1 MKFPSRLP
9 LACLLA
15 GALVSGCAALKGAV
29 ANVRFADVNAL
40 VAAAKVPDN
49 APAVVLL
56 REESIVVRSARTST
70 DPITEF
76 HNHEVIKILSE
87 AGFDAAKVRVMIPK
101 DGELVQLAA
110 RTVSPDG
117 TSTTVDASAMQ
128 RTRTVVEGSVGA
140 ELRFFQFPKVEVGSI
155 LEILYTTRTTS
166 VFLSWAGETAS
177 PYPIATYRADVS
189 TPSNVTFDFLLNG
202 TTAPLQQVP
211 DPEGRQR
218 VVMELHDVPA
228 LDEDEAFAPAART
241 GAPWWIYRITEIRS
255 AKEGP
260 QPGLVAWD
268 RAVPYALYE
277 ETVENKPVAGMPRL
291 TAADCNG
298 AADCLVNRALTEL
311 RAFEWTGFSDE
322 LELRDPDEIVQSK
335 SANNIEKAL
344 LLWSMLR
351 SAEVDA
357 RIAVVERS
365 PGYPIVKTFPSG
377 AWFDHALVYLPTVN
391 GGTFV
396 DPSCESCGVGQIP
409 EWDVGV
415 EALVA
420 TPRGDRWR
428 ITTEWLPIK
437 GAPLPQNDHRLAYA
451 VTLKDNGD
459 AEVEI
464 EDVLRGEAAA
474 FTALRTRAAD
484 ATASAHEWQHF
495 IEPRSRA
502 ARLDTSTPWSCDRA
516 QGRCRRTAKLTI
528 PGYATADGARLLVP
542 LDLLWSPVE
551 EHIPA
556 DVDPAKRITDIEI
569 AHGLIFV
576 EELRVKLPSG
586 FTATAL
592 PAKVDGKTDFGTAT
606 LEAVDKGTEVAVVR
620 SAVLGLNA
628 MPKGRFG
635 QLVRLFE
642 PYRLAR
648 SQAIELKR

>member
-1 MKFPSRLP
+1 MRFPTRLL
-9 LACLLA
+9 LACLL
-15 GALVSGCAALKGAV
+15 LSGCAALKGATGG
-29 ANVRFADVNAL
+29 ANFADVGAL
-40 VAAAKVPDN
+40 VAAAKVPNN
-49 APAVVLL
+49 AAAVVLL
-56 REESIVVRSARTST
+56 REERIVVRSARTST

-87 AGFDAAKVRVMIPK
+87 AGFEAAKMRVVIPK

-110 RTVSPDG
+110 RTIAPDG
-117 TSTTVDASAMQ
+117 TSTPVEASAMQ
-128 RTRTVVEGSVGA
+128 RTRTVFEGSVGA

-155 LEILYTTRTTS
+155 LEIVTTTRTNEL
-166 VFLSWAGETAS
+166 FLTWSSETAS

-211 DPEGRQR
+211 DPDGRQR

-228 LDEDEAFAPAART
+228 LDEYEAFAPSPRT
-241 GAPWWIYRITEIRS
+241 GAPWWIYRITEVRS

-277 ETVENKPVAGMPRL
+277 DTVENKPVSGLPRL
-291 TAADCNG
+291 SAADCNG
-298 AADCLVNRALTEL
+298 AVDCVLARALTEV
-311 RAFEWTGFSDE
+311 RGFEWTGFSDE
-322 LELRDPDEIVQSK
+322 LELRKPDEIVKSK
-335 SANNIEKAL
+335 SANNVEKAL

-351 SAEVDA
+351 SAEVDV

-377 AWFDHALVYLPTVN
+377 AWFDHALVYLPALN

-396 DPSCESCGVGQIP
+396 DPSCEACAVGQIP
-409 EWDVGV
+409 EWDLGV

-428 ITTEWLPIK
+428 INTEWLPIK
-437 GAPLPQNDHRLAYA
+437 GDPLPQNDHRLAYL

-459 AEVEI
+459 AEVEV
-464 EDVLRGEAAA
+464 EDVVRGEAAA
-474 FTALRTRAAD
+474 FTALDARISDAAEV
-484 ATASAHEWQHF
+484 AHQWQHF
-495 IEPRSRA
+495 VEPRSRA
-502 ARLDTSTPWSCDRA
+502 ARLDASTPWSCDRA
-516 QGRCRRTAKLTI
+516 QGRCRRTAKLTV
-528 PGYATADGARLLVP
+528 PGYATVDGARMLVP
-542 LDLLWSPVE
+542 LDLFWSPIE
-551 EHIPA
+551 ERIPA

-569 AHGLIFV
+569 AHELAFV

-586 FTATAL
+586 FSTKAL
-592 PAKVDGKTDFGTAT
+592 PTKVDGKTDFGTAT
-606 LEAVDKGTEVAVVR
+606 LESVDKGTEVAVVR
-620 SAVLGLNA
+620 ATTLGLNA

-648 SQAIELKR
+648 SQSIELKR

>member
-1 MKFPSRLP
+1 MKHVTRL
-9 LACLLA
+9 LAACLL
-15 GALVSGCAALKGAV
+15 LSGCAALKGAV
-29 ANVRFADVNAL
+29 AGASFADVAAL

-56 REESIVVRSARTST
+56 REERIVVRSARTST
-70 DPITEF
+70 EPITEF

-87 AGFDAAKVRVMIPK
+87 AGFEAAKMRVVIPK

-110 RTVSPDG
+110 RTVAPDG
-117 TSTTVDASAMQ
+117 TSTPVDASAMQ

-155 LEILYTTRTTS
+155 LEIVTTTRTS
-166 VFLSWAGETAS
+166 ALFLTWSSETAS

-211 DPEGRQR
+211 DPDGRQR

-228 LDEDEAFAPAART
+228 LDEYEAFAPQPRT
-241 GAPWWIYRITEIRS
+241 GAPWWIYRITEVRS

-277 ETVENKPVAGMPRL
+277 DTVENKPVPGLPRL
-291 TAADCNG
+291 AAADCNG
-298 AADCLVNRALTEL
+298 AVECLLGRALTEV
-311 RAFEWTGFSDE
+311 RGFEWSGFSDE
-322 LELRDPDEIVQSK
+322 LELRDPGEIVKSK
-335 SANNIEKAL
+335 SANNVEKAM

-351 SAEVDA
+351 TADVEV

-377 AWFDHALVYLPTVN
+377 AWFDHALVYLPGLN

-396 DPSCESCGVGQIP
+396 DPSCEACAVGQIP
-409 EWDVGV
+409 EWDLGV

-420 TPRGDRWR
+420 TPRGDGWR
-428 ITTEWLPIK
+428 INTEWLPIK
-437 GAPLPQNDHRLAYA
+437 GEPMPQNDHRLSYA

-459 AEVEI
+459 AEVDV
-464 EDVLRGEAAA
+464 EDVVRGEAAA
-474 FTALRTRAAD
+474 FTALRARISDAAEV
-484 ATASAHEWQHF
+484 AHEWQHF
-495 IEPRSRA
+495 VEPRSRA
-502 ARLDTSTPWSCDRA
+502 ARLDSSTPWSCDRA
-516 QGRCRRTAKLTI
+516 QGRCRRTAKMTV
-528 PGYATADGARLLVP
+528 PGYATVDGARMLVP
-542 LDLLWSPVE
+542 LDLLWSPIE

-556 DVDPAKRITDIEI
+556 DVDPAKRVTDIEI
-569 AHGLIFV
+569 AHELSFI

-586 FTATAL
+586 FTTKAL
-592 PAKVDGKTDFGTAT
+592 PAKVDGKTDFGTAS
-606 LEAVDKGTEVAVVR
+606 LETVDKGTEVAVVR
-620 SAVLGLNA
+620 ATTLGLNA
-628 MPKGRFG
+628 MPKGRFA
-635 QLVRLFE
+635 QLVRLYE
-642 PYRLAR
+642 PFRLAR

>member
-1 MKFPSRLP
+1 MRAAIRS
-9 LACLLA
+9 LLVA
-15 GALVSGCAALKGAV
+15 ATAAALLTGCAAIKGAV
-29 ANVRFADVNAL
+29 ASAKFADVSAL
-40 VAAAKVPDN
+40 SAAAKVPDN

-56 REESIVVRSARTST
+56 REESIVVRSARTSA

-87 AGFDAAKVRVMIPK
+87 GGFDAAKVRVMIPK

-117 TSTTVDASAMQ
+117 TSTPVEASAIQ

-189 TPSNVTFDFLLNG
+189 TPPNVTFDFLLNG

-211 DPEGRQR
+211 DPDGRQR
-218 VVMELHDVPA
+218 VVMELHDLPA

-255 AKEGP
+255 AKAGP

-277 ETVENKPVAGMPRL
+277 ETVENKPVAGLPRL
-291 TAADCNG
+291 SAADCNG
-298 AADCLVNRALTEL
+298 AVDCVANRALTEL
-311 RAFEWTGFSDE
+311 RAFEWIGFSDE
-322 LELRDPDEIVQSK
+322 LELRKPAEIVQSK
-335 SANNIEKAL
+335 TANNIEKAL

-351 SAEVDA
+351 SADVDA

-377 AWFDHALVYLPTVN
+377 AWFDHALVYLPGLN
-391 GGTFV
+391 GGAFV
-396 DPSCESCGVGQIP
+396 DPSCESCGLGQIP

-437 GAPLPQNDHRLAYA
+437 GAPLPQNDHRVAYA

-459 AEVEI
+459 AEVEV
-464 EDVLRGEAAA
+464 EDVMRGEAAA
-474 FTALRTRAAD
+474 YTALRTRAAD
-484 ATASAHEWQHF
+484 DNSTAHEWRHF
-495 IEPRSRA
+495 IEPRSGT
-502 ARLDTSTPWSCDRA
+502 ARLDASAPWACDRV

-528 PGYATADGARLLVP
+528 PGFATVDGARLLVP
-542 LDLLWSPVE
+542 LDLLWSPLE
-551 EHIPA
+551 ERIAA
-556 DVDPAKRITDIEI
+556 DVDPSKRVTDIEI
-569 AHGLIFV
+569 AHGLTFI
-576 EELRVKLPSG
+576 EELRVKLPAG
-586 FTATAL
+586 FSAKAL
-592 PAKVDGKTDFGTAT
+592 PAKVDGKTDFGSAT

-620 SAVLGLNA
+620 SAVFGLNA

-635 QLVRLFE
+635 QLVRLLE

>member
-1 MKFPSRLP
+1 M
-9 LACLLA
+9 LL
-15 GALVSGCAALKGAV
+15 SGCAALKGAGGG
-29 ANVRFADVNAL
+29 ARFSDVSAL

-49 APAVVLL
+49 AAAVVLL

-76 HNHEVIKILSE
+76 HNHEVIKVLSE
-87 AGFDAAKVRVMIPK
+87 GGFDAAKVRVVIPK
-101 DGELVQLAA
+101 DGELVELAA
-110 RTVSPDG
+110 RTVGPDG
-117 TSTTVDASAMQ
+117 TVTPVDASAMQ

-140 ELRFFQFPKVEVGSI
+140 EIRFFQFPKVEVGSI
-155 LEILYTTRTTS
+155 LEIRYTTRTTEL
-166 VFLSWAGETAS
+166 FLSWAGETAS

-211 DPEGRQR
+211 DPDGRQR
-218 VVMELHDVPA
+218 VVMELHDLPA
-228 LDEDEAFAPAART
+228 LDEDEAFAPQART
-241 GAPWWIYRITEIRS
+241 GAPWWIYRITEVRS

-277 ETVENKPVAGMPRL
+277 ETVENKPVAGLPRL
-291 TAADCNG
+291 SAADCNG
-298 AADCLVNRALTEL
+298 AAECLVGRALGEL
-311 RAFEWTGFSDE
+311 RGFEWTGFSDE
-322 LELRDPDEIVQSK
+322 LELREPQEIVQSK
-335 SANNIEKAL
+335 TANNIEKAL
-344 LLWSMLR
+344 LLWSLLR

-357 RIAVVERS
+357 RIAVIERS

-377 AWFDHALVYLPTVN
+377 AWFDHALVYLPALN

-396 DPSCESCGVGQIP
+396 DPSCEACGVGQIP

-428 ITTEWLPIK
+428 IDTEWLPIK

-459 AEVEI
+459 AEVEV
-464 EDVLRGEAAA
+464 EDVVRGEAAA
-474 FTALRTRAAD
+474 FTALRARISD
-484 ATASAHEWQHF
+484 ANEVAHEWQHF
-495 IEPRSRA
+495 VAPRSRA
-502 ARLDTSTPWSCDRA
+502 ARLDASTAWSCDRA

-528 PGYATADGARLLVP
+528 PAYATVDGARLLVP
-542 LDLLWSPVE
+542 LDLLWSPIE
-551 EHIPA
+551 EHIAA
-556 DVDPAKRITDIEI
+556 DVDPATRITDIEI
-569 AHGLIFV
+569 AHGLTFI

-586 FTATAL
+586 FSAKAL

-606 LEAVDKGTEVAVVR
+606 FDAVDKGTEVAVVR
-620 SAVLGLNA
+620 GVTLGLNA
-628 MPKGRFG
+628 MPKGRFA

-648 SQAIELKR
+648 SQSIELTR